1 MNKKNLTSKGRLVF
15 YLSNLLGGL
24 NLWRGH
30 RNLKHSFPT
39 LIAIASLA
47 CIAIAGPADDA
58 LDQAKSLKEKGN
70 LEEAVKVVITAL
82 ANEPEHFKLNRLAG
96 SLYSDLE
103 QYQEALSFYEKAL
116 AKKKKDAEA
125 LLGAGMSA
133 YHVGDYERAIE
144 FFDRGIKT
152 KKKKGEFLYGLGLA
166 QMEMGNYAEADLNLR
181 KAIDKDKKA
190 ARYHLALGEVNYRN
204 KVFSITI
211 SEFYKAIELD
221 STLDR
226 TIEDLHHKMA
236 KAYIQMRNVEKAIE
250 EYRKDLDLHP
260 EDTTAW
266 LELANICKLSDKQSE
281 AAFCYEKYL
290 EIIPENGEI
299 WFNLARIYHLRLRND
314 EKAVESF
321 EKAVSLGSHEAES
334 YGYLAK
340 IYAGGKDYLK
350 SIDAY
355 NRYEAAFGPPD
366 SVLYWFDK
374 GKVEIKLGVK
384 NTPYFDSALVSFQR
398 AMELDSSFSAAYE
411 YAGLSMYYKRDY
423 SGAIPF
429 FKGKIELDSTSVN
442 AYRNL
447 AFCYL
452 KTESYDNAAGTF
464 EKALTIKPED
474 IQMRSMLG
482 KIYTFNKIYGKSVE
496 HYVILLNDYSESLT
510 DSLRCVIYPDLGLS
524 YLSLLKCR
532 EAIPVLLRAEKC
544 RPDDT
549 SILFNIG
556 SAYQTCNMIKEANTY
571 YRKVLEI
578 DPGNADAIKREMQ
591 TRFQG
596 EE

>member
-1 MNKKNLTSKGRLVF
+1 MNKKVLTLESRLVF

-24 NLWRGH
+24 TLWRGQ
-30 RNLKHSFPT
+30 RNLKRSLLT
-39 LIAIASLA
+39 LIAIASLVCA
-47 CIAIAGPADDA
+47 ANAGPADDA
-58 LDQAKSLKEKGN
+58 YKQAKSLKEMGN
-70 LEEAVKVVITAL
+70 LQEAVGVAVTAL
-82 ANEPEHFKLNRLAG
+82 ATEPEHFKLNRLAG
-96 SLYSDLE
+96 DLYFDLE
-103 QYQEALSFYEKAL
+103 EYQEALSFYEKAL
-116 AKKKKDAEA
+116 ARKKKDAES

-133 YHVGDYERAIE
+133 YHIEDHDRAIE

-166 QMEMGNYAEADLNLR
+166 QTEMENYAEADLNLR
-181 KAIDKDKKA
+181 KAIDKDKKN

-204 KVFSITI
+204 KVFSIAIT
-211 SEFYKAIELD
+211 EFYKAIELD

-226 TIEDLHHKMA
+226 TIEDLHYKMA

-290 EIIPENGEI
+290 EIMPDNGEI
-299 WFNLARIYHLRLRND
+299 WFDLARIYHLRLRND

-334 YGYLAK
+334 YGYLAR
-340 IYAGGKDYLK
+340 IYADGKEYEK

-366 SVLYWFDK
+366 SVLYWFDR
-374 GKVEIKLGVK
+374 GRVENRLGVK
-384 NTPYFDSALVSFQR
+384 NIPYFDSALVSFKR
-398 AMELDSSFSAAYE
+398 AIELDSSFSAAYE

-423 SGAIPF
+423 GGAIPF

-452 KTESYDNAAGTF
+452 KQELYDLAAATF
-464 EKALTIKPED
+464 EKALQIKPED
-474 IQMRSMLG
+474 TMMRSMLG
-482 KIYTFNKIYGKSVE
+482 KIYTFNEKYQKSIHHFE
-496 HYVILLNDYSESLT
+496 YLLNDQGGDLT

-524 YLSLLKCR
+524 YLKLMRCSEATPILLK
-532 EAIPVLLRAEKC
+532 AEKC
-544 RPDDT
+544 DPKEI
-549 SILFNIG
+549 SVLFNIA
-556 SAYQTCNMIKEANTY
+556 SSYHTCNLIKEANTY
-571 YRKVLEI
+571 YKKVLEI
-578 DPGNADAIKREMQ
+578 DPGNPDARKGEMQ

>member
-30 RNLKHSFPT
+30 RNLKHPFPT
-39 LIAIASLA
+39 LIAIASLV

-58 LDQAKSLKEKGN
+58 LDQAKFLKEKGN
-70 LEEAVKVVITAL
+70 LQEAVKVAVTGL
-82 ANEPEHFKLNRLAG
+82 ANEPEHFKLNRMAG
-96 SLYSDLE
+96 DLYFDLG
-103 QYQEALSFYEKAL
+103 QQQEALSFYEKAL
-116 AKKKKDAEA
+116 AKKKKDAES

-133 YHVGDYERAIE
+133 YKVGDYEQAIE

-166 QMEMGNYAEADLNLR
+166 QMEMENYAEADLNFR
-181 KAIDKDKKA
+181 KAIDKDKKN

-211 SEFYKAIELD
+211 TEFYKAIEFD

-260 EDTTAW
+260 DDTTAW
-266 LELANICKLSDKQSE
+266 LELANICKLSEKPLD
-281 AAFCYEKYL
+281 AAFCYERYL
-290 EIIPENGEI
+290 EIMPANGEI
-299 WFNLARIYHLRLRND
+299 WFDLARINHLSLRND
-314 EKAVESF
+314 ERAIESF

-340 IYAGGKDYLK
+340 IYADGERYEE
-350 SIDAY
+350 SIDTY

-398 AMELDSSFSAAYE
+398 AIELDSSFSAAYE

-429 FKGKIELDSTSVN
+429 FKGKIKLDSTSVN

-452 KTESYDNAAGTF
+452 KTESYDNAASTF
-464 EKALTIKPED
+464 EKVLQIKPED
-474 IQMRSMLG
+474 TMMRSMLG
-482 KIYTFNKIYGKSVE
+482 KIYTFTEKYTKSIHHFE
-496 HYVILLNDYSESLT
+496 YLLNDQGGDLT

-524 YLSLLKCR
+524 YLKLLRCSEATLILLK
-532 EAIPVLLRAEKC
+532 AEKC
-544 RPDDT
+544 DPKEI
-549 SILFNIG
+549 SVLFNIA
-556 SAYQTCNMIKEANTY
+556 SSYQTCNMIDEAHTY
-571 YRKVLEI
+571 YLKVLEI
-578 DPGNADAIKREMQ
+578 DPSNRDAEIGKMKTE
-591 TRFQG
+591 FQ
-596 EE
+596 E